1 MIVIDPVTLDDAA
14 CTRASPKWVYDRTG
28 TLVEVP
34 PNTLGVTYDPSDLS
48 KAPYALIE
56 PAAIN
61 HIRNNTMQGAAV
73 GMPGSAPYFWAYRTV
88 TVGLS
93 AQTVAIGKFQ
103 GVDVLEFRLHG
114 VATATSGF
122 QLFLESTS
130 GAPAA
135 AGQEFVFSTY
145 LGIAGGGLSGV
156 TSMAMS
162 LDEYDA
168 SGAYL
173 ASGGATVSP
182 TEVFRRFSATRTIAR
197 ATAAFVRP
205 IINIYVLQ
213 GQSID
218 LTLRIGLPQLERDR
232 VTSPIK
238 TSGSAVTRAADIINS
253 TPGLIYSNVP
263 ITEPAYDA
271 AATYAKDAAV
281 YDPVTKLV
289 YWSMLDANKGNPLS
303 DPSKWNKRGAT
314 NRWAAFDDRN
324 NTQSTSA
331 EELLFVLSPRAIAQ
345 GLFLGNVDGS
355 EVRVSI
361 AVPNFGVVYSEARS
375 LVMSTSNSSFFRW
388 GFNRI
393 RRRTSFL
400 SLKLPNF
407 YNGLV
412 TIAIRRPGGVA
423 KCGMCMIGPTVEPGP
438 TLVGLSTEIK
448 DYSTTLFNVDGSS
461 STIER
466 GYRKLMSLDVV
477 IDTESIEQAEDQMI
491 AWRQKTA
498 VWIGAAGRPDSI
510 ICGRYS
516 SFKKVIESYPR
527 SKMAL
532 QIEGVLS

>member
-1 MIVIDPVTLDDAA
+1 MIVVDPVELGDVAFS
-14 CTRASPKWVYDRTG
+14 RASPKWVYDRTG

-56 PAAIN
+56 PEATNLFKYSSDFTSSAWNKSLGLSVSIDSTDGLGPYMPASVITSAGGTPILTQSFTAN
-61 HIRNNTMQGAAV
+61 STEVTIDVYTKKGTRSNAVFFLRNSTTGVN
-73 GMPGSAPYFWAYRTV
+73 F
-88 TVGLS
+88 TVGTFNYAAGTITGS
-93 AQTVAIGKFQ
+93 GWA
-103 GVDVLEFRLHG
+103 
-114 VATATSGF
+114 ATAVRDGWHKLSFTLSSGF
-122 QLFLESTS
+122 SVGNVLTAYLGSTGGEAIPVGETWLLCGAQVGPVKS
-130 GAPAA
+130 SYIPTAGAP
-135 AGQEFVFSTY
+135 
-145 LGIAGGGLSGV
+145 
-156 TSMAMS
+156 
-162 LDEYDA
+162 
-168 SGAYL
+168 
-173 ASGGATVSP
+173 
-182 TEVFRRFSATRTIAR
+182 
-197 ATAAFVRP
+197 
-205 IINIYVLQ
+205 
-213 GQSID
+213 
-218 LTLRIGLPQLERDR
+218 
-232 VTSPIK
+232 
-238 TSGSAVTRAADIINS
+238 VTRAADVVG
-253 TPGLIYSNVP
+253 TTAGMLYSNVP
-263 ITEPAYDA
+263 ITEPAYDVT
-271 AATYAKDAAV
+271 ATYAKDAAV
-281 YDPVTKLV
+281 HDPVTKIV
-289 YWSMLDANKGNPLS
+289 YWSMVDANKGNPLS

-355 EVRVSI
+355 EVRVSM
-361 AVPNFGVVYSEARS
+361 AVPNFGVAYSETRS

-423 KCGMCMIGPTVEPGP
+423 KCGMCMIGPTAEPGP